1 MERKKKHL
9 RIDVEGIE
17 KRINEVLNGI
27 DSEKMDSESKFILKS
42 VTDKR
47 NKYERNRGQNTEE
60 RDTEDVWD

>member
-1 MERKKKHL
+1 MERKKKHH

-42 VTDKR
+42 VTYKR
-47 NKYERNRGQNTEE
+47 NKYERNR
-60 RDTEDVWD
+60 R